1 LLKNLQK
8 LYLLKFFCHVIA
20 AAEENKKNVFVKNI
34 AWAIAEDELK
44 ELFSGCKN
52 VRMPKR
58 PDGSSRG

>member
-1 LLKNLQK
+1 
-8 LYLLKFFCHVIA
+8 VIV

-34 AWAIAEDELK
+34 AWAITEDELK